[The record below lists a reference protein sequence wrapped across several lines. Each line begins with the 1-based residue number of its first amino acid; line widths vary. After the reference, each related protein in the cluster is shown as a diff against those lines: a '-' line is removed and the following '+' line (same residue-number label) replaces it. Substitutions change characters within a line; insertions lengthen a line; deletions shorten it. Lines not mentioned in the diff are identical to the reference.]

1 MKKILLT
8 IVLWIGIG
16 AALCPAA
23 AREGEYRTAVKTLM
37 DKSGSLSAADT
48 MMDQMIPALS
58 KMAPQEIPASFW
70 TGFRQKWEAK
80 SREKLVDIYTP
91 IYRKYF
97 TLSEIREMIAFYET
111 PVGQKLATSLPAIT
125 QEGFAAGQQL
135 GKEIAAEMIRELQQL

>member
-1 MKKILLT
+1 MDRHRSSALPRSSPGGRIPHRRKDPDGQVRFAERRGHDDGSDDSRPIEN
-8 IVLWIGIG
+8 G
-16 AALCPAA
+16 AA
-23 AREGEYRTAVKTLM
+23 G
-37 DKSGSLSAADT
+37 DSGLVLDRL
-48 MMDQMIPALS
+48 P
-58 KMAPQEIPASFW
+58 P
-70 TGFRQKWEAK
+70 KWEAK

-135 GKEIAAEMIRELQQL
+135 GEEIAAEMIRELQQL

>member
-23 AREGEYRTAVKTLM
+23 AQEGEYRTAVKTLM

-48 MMDQMIPALS
+48 MMDQMIPALT

-70 TGFRQKWEAK
+70 SGFRQKWEAK

-97 TLSEIREMIAFYET
+97 TLSEIREMISFYET

-125 QEGFAAGQQL
+125 REGFAAGQQL
-135 GKEIAAEMIRELQQL
+135 GEEIAAEMIRELRQM

>member
-1 MKKILLT
+1 MT

-16 AALCPAA
+16 AALGPATA
-23 AREGEYRTAVKTLM
+23 QEGEYRTAVKILM

-58 KMAPQEIPASFW
+58 KMAPQQIPAAFW

-80 SREKLVDIYTP
+80 SRERLVDIYAP

-97 TLSEIREMIAFYET
+97 TLDEIREMIAFYET
-111 PVGQKLATSLPAIT
+111 PVGQKLSSWLPAIT
-125 QEGFAAGQQL
+125 REGFGARQQL
-135 GKEIAAEMIRELQQL
+135 GEEIAAETIRVLQQL

>member
-23 AREGEYRTAVKTLM
+23 AQEGEYRTAVKTLM

-70 TGFRQKWEAK
+70 SGFRKKWEVK

-97 TLSEIREMIAFYET
+97 TLSEIREMISFYET
-111 PVGQKLATSLPAIT
+111 PVGQKLAASLPAIT
-125 QEGFAAGQQL
+125 REGFAAGQQL
-135 GKEIAAEMIRELQQL
+135 GEEIAAEMIRELRQM